1 MGPGLPA
8 TAGSRTAGKWC
19 VVVAAGKTPP
29 VSVIILVYNRTA
41 AHSVLAQTFKDLE
54 IIIVRRRIHREHL
67 SCRGTVIDIEFT
79 RVGHD

>member
-1 MGPGLPA
+1 MG
-8 TAGSRTAGKWC
+8 AGAIADKQC
-19 VVVAAGKTPP
+19 VVLAADKGPA
-29 VSVIILVYNRTA
+29 VSVITPVYNRTA
-41 AHSVLAQTFKDLE
+41 TLAAAVRSVLTQTFQDFE